1 MCVVFLQE
9 LDVRDEGRCGLNAL
23 YKCIK
28 LPKEKKKYVFSS
40 FICIFVIFVKSHLGI
55 S

>member
-1 MCVVFLQE
+1 MSVVFLQK
-9 LDVRDEGRCGLNAL
+9 LDVRGEGRCGLNAL
-23 YKCIK
+23 YKWIK

-40 FICIFVIFVKSHLGI
+40 FICIFVIFVKSYLGI

>member
-28 LPKEKKKYVFSS
+28 LPKEKKSMCLVHLYVSLLS
-40 FICIFVIFVKSHLGI
+40 L
-55 S
+55 